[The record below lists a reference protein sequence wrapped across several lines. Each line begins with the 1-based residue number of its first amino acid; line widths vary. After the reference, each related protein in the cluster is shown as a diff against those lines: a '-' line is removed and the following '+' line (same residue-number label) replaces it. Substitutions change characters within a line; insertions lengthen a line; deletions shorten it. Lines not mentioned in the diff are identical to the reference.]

1 MREHGHIDT
10 YEDLLNEFET
20 LPKSCRI
27 EVEADNGA
35 VVKYYKLSEGVHAI
49 YNGWVMLPQLVKAAF
64 ESEESAVAATNY
76 IAKML
81 VLANGED
88 A

>member
-1 MREHGHIDT
+1 MREHGHIET
-10 YEDLLNEFET
+10 YEDLLNEFKEF
-20 LPKSCRI
+20 PRFFRI
-27 EVEADNGA
+27 EAEADNGA
-35 VVKYYKLSEGVHAI
+35 IVKYYRLSNGVHAI
-49 YNGWVMLPQLVKAAF
+49 HNGWVMLPEIVKAAF
-64 ESEESAVAATNY
+64 ESETTAVDANNY